1 MVTQDTE
8 IRIVCG
14 HKTNPCGFNVDADY
28 YRRKPKFTP
37 GICPNCNWGIA
48 YVDAI
53 HYQPVEKIRMVR
65 RGPSRGL
72 IVTEDR
78 AITAEIEADSE

>member
-1 MVTQDTE
+1 MTTETE

-14 HKTNPCGFNVDADY
+14 QQVNPCGFNADADY
-28 YRRKPKFTP
+28 FRRKPRFTP
-37 GICPNCNWGIA
+37 GICPNCNWGIR

-53 HYQPVEKIRMVR
+53 HYEPVGDVRMIR

-72 IVTEDR
+72 IVTVDR
-78 AITAEIEADSE
+78 ASAAELEADNG